1 MKYVS
6 VKVPNWFRE
15 NAVYQINPRTFSKEG
30 TINSI
35 TKELPSLKELGFDV
49 IYLCPIFAADD
60 SEDQNFWSKRQK
72 KSQTGNPKNQYRIRN
87 YFNIDEEY
95 GTKEDLICLI
105 DLAHELG
112 MKVLLDLVYMHMG
125 PEADIIKKHPEFAK
139 LDKEGRLVYNE
150 YGFILLDF
158 NSIGL
163 REYLWANMVYLI
175 SEFDADGF
183 RLDVGDAVPAD
194 FWAEGRRRIQTI
206 KEDAVLLNEGGDMQ
220 RLSYCYDANYGIE
233 WEHGMYQVIQG
244 EKTLEELR
252 KEYDEVA
259 ARVPEGGIVLRALE
273 THDTVTDWPRGET
286 ILGNDGM
293 EMIQVMNYV
302 MDGIPM
308 VYCGNE
314 LADSAKLSMFA
325 NRFHMGKYEV
335 TDREALSKKEYSI
348 RRQSII
354 KKLNAWR
361 KENKVVTH
369 GNFTWLDEIFKD
381 GVIAFKR
388 EYNDN
393 AFVFIGNLSDTNKNL
408 KIDLEIKNILFSNN
422 IEISNVNLQL
432 NKYGYIVAEV

>member
-105 DLAHELG
+105 VLAHELG

-233 WEHGMYQVIQG
+233 WDHGMYQVIQG

>member
-163 REYLWANMVYLI
+163 R
-175 SEFDADGF
+175 
-183 RLDVGDAVPAD
+183 
-194 FWAEGRRRIQTI
+194 
-206 KEDAVLLNEGGDMQ
+206 
-220 RLSYCYDANYGIE
+220 
-233 WEHGMYQVIQG
+233 
-244 EKTLEELR
+244 
-252 KEYDEVA
+252 
-259 ARVPEGGIVLRALE
+259 
-273 THDTVTDWPRGET
+273 
-286 ILGNDGM
+286 
-293 EMIQVMNYV
+293 
-302 MDGIPM
+302 
-308 VYCGNE
+308 
-314 LADSAKLSMFA
+314 
-325 NRFHMGKYEV
+325 
-335 TDREALSKKEYSI
+335 
-348 RRQSII
+348 
-354 KKLNAWR
+354 
-361 KENKVVTH
+361 
-369 GNFTWLDEIFKD
+369 
-381 GVIAFKR
+381 
-388 EYNDN
+388 
-393 AFVFIGNLSDTNKNL
+393 
-408 KIDLEIKNILFSNN
+408 
-422 IEISNVNLQL
+422 
-432 NKYGYIVAEV
+432 

>member
-35 TKELPSLKELGFDV
+35 TKELPSLKELGFNV
-49 IYLCPIFAADD
+49 IYLCPIFAEDD

-95 GTKEDLICLI
+95 GTKEDLIYLI

-139 LDKEGRLVYNE
+139 LDKEGRLVYND

-158 NSIGL
+158 NSLGL

-220 RLSYCYDANYGIE
+220 RLSYCYDASYGIE

-244 EKTLEELR
+244 EKTLKELR
-252 KEYDEVA
+252 REYDEVA

-293 EMIQVMNYV
+293 EMILALNYII
-302 MDGIPM
+302 DGVPM

-314 LADSAKLSMFA
+314 LADTAKLSMFA
-325 NRFHMGKYEV
+325 NRFHMGAFEV
-335 TDREALSKKEYSI
+335 TDRKAVGEHVTRRMEIIKTLNELKKTVPALSEG
-348 RRQSII
+348 
-354 KKLNAWR
+354 
-361 KENKVVTH
+361 EMV
-369 GNFTWLDEIFKD
+369 WLDTAHPESVLAFERTTPQETVSFLCNFGKEAVALSMD
-381 GVIAFKR
+381 GDTLIAH
-388 EYNDN
+388 N
-393 AFVFIGNLSDTNKNL
+393 ADKN
-408 KIDLEIKNILFSNN
+408 NN
-422 IEISNVNLQL
+422 RVTL
-432 NKYGYIVAEV
+432 NPYGYIACRKG

>member
-233 WEHGMYQVIQG
+233 WENGMYQVIQG

>member
-158 NSIGL
+158 NSKGL

-314 LADSAKLSMFA
+314 LADSAKISMFA

-393 AFVFIGNLSDTNKNL
+393 AFVFIGNMSDTNKNL
-408 KIDLEIKNILFSNN
+408 NIDLEIKNILFSNN
-422 IEISNVNLQL
+422 MEISNMNLKL

>member
-105 DLAHELG
+105 VLAHELG